1 MIPETSR
8 GLVALQLCWESHFG
22 AAVETDMP
30 NNVKARTTA
39 QIHTEPVDTPKP
51 TNRHCTAL
59 QRDEILLHQPEHRH
73 KLRQPGKRHRELTQ
87 PHPQGQTPQ
96 PRTMTLKTLKIFFSF
111 LFFSYTS
118 HCLFPQHISTFRLAF
133 SSAVEFSFLLKKIIL
148 RLFLLK
154 YIAYSPT
161 CFHYH
166 ISFFAMLWSFPC

>member
-1 MIPETSR
+1 
-8 GLVALQLCWESHFG
+8 
-22 AAVETDMP
+22 MP

-118 HCLFPQHISTFRLAF
+118 HCLFPQHISIFRLAF
-133 SSAVEFSFLLKKIIL
+133 SSAVEFFFLLKKNHFKIVSSKVHC
-148 RLFLLK
+148 LF
-154 YIAYSPT
+154 PN
-161 CFHYH
+161 
-166 ISFFAMLWSFPC
+166 MFPLSH